1 MPKPV
6 SLVIPSKLPPDKC
19 ATEKHPD
26 DPRVQVYDISS
37 GSFAINASQLVDHE
51 AIVRKA
57 AVAIRGA
64 QKFILDGKSYHL
76 HPWRLSHAV
85 L

>member
-37 GSFAINASQLVDHE
+37 GSFAINDSQLVDHE
-51 AIVRKA
+51 DYY
-57 AVAIRGA
+57 
-64 QKFILDGKSYHL
+64 LDHYL
-76 HPWRLSHAV
+76 YRLDTHGLLPRTIKGYWTCLV
-85 L
+85 